1 MEDGVVSDRQ
11 VQTMG
16 EAFVEK
22 APWRFARTM
31 PDEPHEYTLRG
42 ETPDDDFDAFVLLLQ
57 RRGFPGTYR
66 GRDYTYLNIS
76 GWRYWTMGEPVEKTT
91 LINRARL

>member
-1 MEDGVVSDRQ
+1 
-11 VQTMG
+11 MG
-16 EAFVEK
+16 EAFIEK

-42 ETPDDDFDAFVLLLQ
+42 ETPDDDFEAFVLLIR
-57 RRGFPGTYR
+57 RRGYQASYGGRTY
-66 GRDYTYLNIS
+66 DYLNIS